1 MLATGAWAPDV
12 LGSFSHLAGI
22 LLAPNVAGAQAPWQ
36 YYVLD
41 PGHVG
46 AKVVEVVT
54 GASVQQWHPH
64 SLQGS
69 PLRERRGRRWGRSRW
84 RQRLLRWH

>member
-1 MLATGAWAPDV
+1 MLATGAWAPDIP
-12 LGSFSHLAGI
+12 GSVSHLAGV
-22 LLAPNVAGAQAPWQ
+22 LLAPDIASAQAPRQ
-36 YYVLD
+36 HYVFC

-46 AKVVEVVT
+46 AQVVEVVT
-54 GASVQQWHPH
+54 GVSVQQWHPH

-69 PLRERRGRRWGRSRW
+69 PLWEWHWRRRGRSKR